1 MVITNF
7 PIADLRRLTALER
20 EKAGT
25 RAAEHLRKNGRIP
38 AILFSLPQNK
48 SRLISLDSH
57 QLTSLVRPFLSHI
70 HTYRLDTEIDIVQG
84 DGACMLTGE
93 DTGEEGTPWSVI

>member
-1 MVITNF
+1 MLIIHF

-25 RAAEHLRKNGRIP
+25 RAAEHLRKNGRVP

-48 SRLISLDSH
+48 SRLISLDS
-57 QLTSLVRPFLSHI
+57 QQVTSLVRPFLSQI
-70 HTYRLDTEIDIVQG
+70 YTYRLNSKFDIIQG
-84 DGACMLTGE
+84 ESERAC
-93 DTGEEGTPWSVI
+93 